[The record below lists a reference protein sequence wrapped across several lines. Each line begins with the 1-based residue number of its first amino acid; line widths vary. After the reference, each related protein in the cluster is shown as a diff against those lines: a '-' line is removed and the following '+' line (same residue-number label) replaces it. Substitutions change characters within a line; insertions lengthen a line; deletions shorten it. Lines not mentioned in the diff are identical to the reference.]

1 MQRPRTREECLTLPY
16 LKRSDLRTALNIS
29 KEEADTIFFASKKL
43 EKESGMLEVSPAKVA
58 RETIEYIT
66 HKSFDRI
73 LATTKKAANI

>member
-1 MQRPRTREECLTLPY
+1 M
-16 LKRSDLRTALNIS
+16 KRSDLRTALNIS

-43 EKESGMLEVSPAKVA
+43 EKEIGMLEVSPAKVA
-58 RETIEYIT
+58 RETVEQIT